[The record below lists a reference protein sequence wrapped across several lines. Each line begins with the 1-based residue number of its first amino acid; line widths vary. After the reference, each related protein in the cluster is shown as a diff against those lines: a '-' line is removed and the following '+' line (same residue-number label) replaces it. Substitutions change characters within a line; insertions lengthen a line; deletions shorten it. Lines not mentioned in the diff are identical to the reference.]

1 MHQLFLQ
8 VTKEGA
14 KDTQETFENMLSDID
29 ILVEGVYRDRS
40 DRALFHKQF
49 LTFGV
54 SLYGMIAL
62 IQLLIGQETY
72 IAMIDKAFI
81 RIFVHAIVIIN
92 SWFLLS
98 GEKYYNEN
106 VGAE

>member
-1 MHQLFLQ
+1 
-8 VTKEGA
+8 
-14 KDTQETFENMLSDID
+14 
-29 ILVEGVYRDRS
+29 
-40 DRALFHKQF
+40 
-49 LTFGV
+49 
-54 SLYGMIAL
+54 MIAL